1 MSASSRAAPWSCSP
15 RTGSAHPPRGQ
26 HRRARASTSGQRNL
40 TGANPLHPGWIL
52 PAASTPHRDQHPGPA
67 PAPRFEA
74 STPGQRILPGLFS
87 THRIPGGCSQQRDRP
102 PAPGP
107 APRSGANNGDH
118 HAGAELNAPRV
129 DAPRGQ
135 PPAPGPAR
143 STGALPVRLPR
154 RSPPSPPP
162 PRHRC
167 PEPSP
172 AEPSRA
178 RTPPLGPSPPR
189 YLAQLRHGPAAG
201 LTRAPPPPPSAP
213 CGAVPCRAGR
223 GAGPGS
229 LGDVVL
235 GLPEGLVGLV
245 GGERDRLRPPAAL
258 GSPGSRPVP
267 TRRIRITLHT
277 PGTQSG
283 THCGCRV
290 RPAARQA
297 AGRAPSLPPC
307 PPRRGGG
314 DWLSAAPASRLAEL
328 EVRRLRGALGPRPPA
343 LLLAV
348 EDPWARLGSGG
359 ATLNA
364 LLVAA
369 EHLSAR
375 AGCTVVTADVLRDAR
390 ILILHMGRDFSFDD
404 CGRAFTCLPAEEP
417 GAPAEALVCNLDSL
431 LGTMTHRLCVGSPP
445 GVWVCSTDML
455 LTVPSTPGIS
465 WDGFQGV
472 RVIAV
477 PGSPV
482 YARNH
487 GVYLADEQGLVQDI
501 IYKGTEA
508 RIQQCAGPDG
518 TVPLVCGIVFFSSDA
533 AEQLLATHVI
543 PPLDACTYMG
553 LDSGAPPIQLSLFFD
568 IVLSMAGGMT
578 EEDFVKGG
586 SDASVRS
593 ARSVL
598 WTALRGFPLSM
609 ACIPD
614 ASYDY
619 MTTSA
624 SDHIRSLTLLPG
636 SASHLRFCK
645 TAHSHVDQPCL
656 LEDGSS
662 VTNCLLEGA
671 VGLAAGSVI
680 QHCHLQGPLE
690 IGPGCLLSGLAADS
704 SPALRGCPLRD
715 TVLQGHHVRL
725 RDLPCRVFTLTGR
738 LDDWQ
743 SPVEEA
749 TYLNVPWPEFFQRT
763 GIREGDLWDAETP
776 RRSRCLLSARLFPV
790 LHACEALGLQDV
802 LWLLAPAA
810 GAGERLARWR
820 TAWRMSWQELLPCL
834 DTAAELGT
842 RQALF
847 FLQGQRKVWRVLLG
861 RQDSSLLPLA
871 RSAVHEGYHEA
882 VLGTLD
888 EVASTAGDAGVA
900 ARALACIAEVLG
912 CMARG
917 EGGLRSGPAANRE
930 WASAFGCLERGDIA
944 SGVRE
949 LAAERQKWMSR
960 PALLVRA
967 ARHYE
972 GAEQILVRQAVM
984 SSCQFVTVGQA
995 ELPPLGHWVQ
1005 VACPARLD
1013 LSGGWSDTPPITYEH
1028 GGAVVDVAVLVDG
1041 CRPIG
1046 ARVRRIPA
1054 PELRLVS
1061 LSGAPPSQAVTE
1073 LVCQELEHLQDYCQP
1088 HAPGALLKAAF
1099 ICTQVVQ
1106 FPSRKPLR
1114 VQLMENFGSGFEVH
1128 TWSTLPHGSGLG
1140 TSSILAGAV
1149 MASLYRAAGKAASTK
1164 SLIHAVLHLE
1174 QRLTTGGGWQ
1184 DQVGGL
1190 VPGIKIGRSKAQL
1203 PLRVEVEQILV
1214 PDGFTQTLSDH
1225 LLLVYTGKTRL
1236 ARNLLQDV
1244 VRNWYARLP
1253 SIVQNTDALVSN
1265 AEECAQALRQGD
1277 LPLIGKCLDRYW
1289 QQKKVMAPGCEP
1301 LAVGHM
1307 MDALRPHVHGQCLAG
1322 AGGGGFLYV
1331 LTKAPRQREA
1341 LQQLLAGTE
1350 GLGNFSIHSIEVDTG
1365 GFSVEVVG
1373 CDTKDGAHPGED
1385 RPV

>member
-1 MSASSRAAPWSCSP
+1 MAAEWSVLLLTC
-15 RTGSAHPPRGQ
+15 
-26 HRRARASTSGQRNL
+26 QR
-40 TGANPLHPGWIL
+40 
-52 PAASTPHRDQHPGPA
+52 
-67 PAPRFEA
+67 
-74 STPGQRILPGLFS
+74 
-87 THRIPGGCSQQRDRP
+87 GGCVSAFQR
-102 PAPGP
+102 
-107 APRSGANNGDH
+107 
-118 HAGAELNAPRV
+118 
-129 DAPRGQ
+129 
-135 PPAPGPAR
+135 
-143 STGALPVRLPR
+143 
-154 RSPPSPPP
+154 
-162 PRHRC
+162 
-167 PEPSP
+167 
-172 AEPSRA
+172 
-178 RTPPLGPSPPR
+178 
-189 YLAQLRHGPAAG
+189 
-201 LTRAPPPPPSAP
+201 
-213 CGAVPCRAGR
+213 
-223 GAGPGS
+223 
-229 LGDVVL
+229 
-235 GLPEGLVGLV
+235 
-245 GGERDRLRPPAAL
+245 
-258 GSPGSRPVP
+258 
-267 TRRIRITLHT
+267 
-277 PGTQSG
+277 
-283 THCGCRV
+283 
-290 RPAARQA
+290 
-297 AGRAPSLPPC
+297 
-307 PPRRGGG
+307 
-314 DWLSAAPASRLAEL
+314 EL
-328 EVRRLRGALGPRPPA
+328 EARRLRGGLGPRPPP

-375 AGCTVVTADVLRDAR
+375 AGCTVVSSDVLREAR

-404 CGRAFTCLPAEEP
+404 CGRAFTCLPVEEP
-417 GAPAEALVCNLDSL
+417 GALAEALVCNLDSL

-455 LTVPSTPGIS
+455 LTVPSAPGID

-477 PGSPV
+477 PGSQV

-487 GVYLADEQGLVQDI
+487 GVYLADEQGLVHDI

-508 RIQQCAGPDG
+508 QIQRCAGPNG
-518 TVPLVCGIVFFSSDA
+518 TVPLVCGVVFFSSDA

-568 IVLSMAGGMT
+568 IVLCMARGMT

-586 SDASVRS
+586 GDTSVRS

-598 WTALRGFPLSM
+598 WTALRAFPLSM

-624 SDHIRSLTLLPG
+624 SNHIRSLTLLPG

-645 TAHSHVDQPCL
+645 TAHSHVDPSL

-671 VGLAAGSVI
+671 VRLAAGSVI

-690 IGPGCLLSGLAADS
+690 IGPGCLLSGLTAGS
-704 SPALRGCPLRD
+704 SPALQGCPLRD
-715 TVLQGHHVRL
+715 IVLQGHHVRL
-725 RDLPCRVFTLTGR
+725 HDLPCRVFTLTGL

-743 SPVEEA
+743 SPADAA
-749 TYLNVPWPEFFQRT
+749 TYLNVPWAEFFHRT
-763 GIREGDLWDAETP
+763 GIREGDLWDAEMP

-790 LHACEALGLQDV
+790 LHACEALGLEDV

-810 GAGERLARWR
+810 VAGERLARWR
-820 TAWRMSWQELLPCL
+820 AAWRMSWQELLPCL
-834 DTAAELGT
+834 DKAAELGA
-842 RQALF
+842 RRALF
-847 FLQGQRKVWRVLLG
+847 FLQGQRKVRRVLLG
-861 RQDSSLLPLA
+861 RQDSSLLPLT

-882 VLGTLD
+882 VLCTLD
-888 EVASTAGDAGVA
+888 EVASTAGDTGIA
-900 ARALACIAEVLG
+900 ARALACIADVLS

-930 WASAFGCLERGDIA
+930 WASAFRHLESGDIA

-972 GAEQILVRQAVM
+972 GAEQILIRQAVM
-984 SSCQFVTVGQA
+984 SSCQFVTVRQV

-1005 VACPARLD
+1005 VTCPARLD

-1046 ARVRRIPA
+1046 ARVRRISE

-1061 LSGAPPSQAVTE
+1061 LGGTPQSEAAVE
-1073 LVCQELEHLQDYCQP
+1073 LVCRELEHLQDYCQP

-1106 FPSRKPLR
+1106 FPSQKPLR
-1114 VQLMENFGSGFEVH
+1114 AQLMESFGGGFEVH
-1128 TWSTLPHGSGLG
+1128 TWSKLPHGSGLG

-1149 MASLYRAAGKAASTK
+1149 MASLYQAAGKAASTE

-1190 VPGIKIGRSKAQL
+1190 VPSIKIGRSKAQL
-1203 PLRVEVEQILV
+1203 PLRVEVQKIPV
-1214 PDGFTQTLSDH
+1214 PTGFTQTLNNH

-1253 SIVQNTDALVSN
+1253 SAVQNADALVSN
-1265 AEECAQALRQGD
+1265 AEECAQALRQGN
-1277 LPLIGKCLDRYW
+1277 LLLIGKCLDRYW
-1289 QQKKVMAPGCEP
+1289 QQKKCMAPGCEP
-1301 LAVGHM
+1301 LAVGRM
-1307 MDALRPHVHGQCLAG
+1307 MDALRPYVYGQCLAG

-1331 LTKAPRQREA
+1331 LTKGPQQKEA
-1341 LQQLLAGTE
+1341 LHQILAKTE

-1373 CDTKDGAHPGED
+1373 CDPKDSAHPRED
-1385 RPV
+1385 VAM

>member
-1 MSASSRAAPWSCSP
+1 M
-15 RTGSAHPPRGQ
+15 GG
-26 HRRARASTSGQRNL
+26 RRAGEV
-40 TGANPLHPGWIL
+40 P
-52 PAASTPHRDQHPGPA
+52 
-67 PAPRFEA
+67 
-74 STPGQRILPGLFS
+74 
-87 THRIPGGCSQQRDRP
+87 P
-102 PAPGP
+102 PAVAFRPGK
-107 APRSGANNGDH
+107 
-118 HAGAELNAPRV
+118 
-129 DAPRGQ
+129 
-135 PPAPGPAR
+135 
-143 STGALPVRLPR
+143 
-154 RSPPSPPP
+154 
-162 PRHRC
+162 
-167 PEPSP
+167 
-172 AEPSRA
+172 
-178 RTPPLGPSPPR
+178 
-189 YLAQLRHGPAAG
+189 
-201 LTRAPPPPPSAP
+201 
-213 CGAVPCRAGR
+213 
-223 GAGPGS
+223 
-229 LGDVVL
+229 
-235 GLPEGLVGLV
+235 
-245 GGERDRLRPPAAL
+245 
-258 GSPGSRPVP
+258 
-267 TRRIRITLHT
+267 
-277 PGTQSG
+277 
-283 THCGCRV
+283 
-290 RPAARQA
+290 
-297 AGRAPSLPPC
+297 
-307 PPRRGGG
+307 
-314 DWLSAAPASRLAEL
+314 
-328 EVRRLRGALGPRPPA
+328 
-343 LLLAV
+343 
-348 EDPWARLGSGG
+348 
-359 ATLNA
+359 
-364 LLVAA
+364 
-369 EHLSAR
+369 
-375 AGCTVVTADVLRDAR
+375 VVTSDVLRDAR

-404 CGRAFTCLPAEEP
+404 CGRAFTCLPVEEP

-431 LGTMTHRLCVGSPP
+431 LETMTHRLCVGSPP

-455 LTVPSTPGIS
+455 LTVPSAPGID

-477 PGSPV
+477 PGSQA

-487 GVYLADEQGLVQDI
+487 GVYLTDEQGLVRNI
-501 IYKGTEA
+501 VYKGTEA
-508 RIQQCAGPDG
+508 QIQQCAGPNG
-518 TVPLVCGIVFFSSDA
+518 TVPLVCGVVFFSSDA

-568 IVLSMAGGMT
+568 IVLCMAGGMT
-578 EEDFVKGG
+578 EEEFLKGG
-586 SDASVRS
+586 GDASVRS

-598 WTALRGFPLSM
+598 WTALRAFPLSM

-624 SDHIRSLTLLPG
+624 SDYIRSLTLLPG

-671 VGLAAGSVI
+671 VRLAAGSVI

-690 IGPGCLLSGLAADS
+690 IGPGCVLSGLSTGS

-715 TVLQGHHVRL
+715 VVLQGHHVRL
-725 RDLPCRVFTLTGR
+725 HDLPCRVFTLTGR

-743 SPVEEA
+743 SPAEEA
-749 TYLNVPWPEFFQRT
+749 TYLNMPWAEFFHRT
-763 GIREGDLWDAETP
+763 GIREGDLWDAEMP

-790 LHACEALGLQDV
+790 LHAREALGLEDV
-802 LWLLAPAA
+802 C
-810 GAGERLARWR
+810 GC
-820 TAWRMSWQELLPCL
+820 LPCL
-834 DTAAELGT
+834 DKAAELGA
-842 RQALF
+842 RRALF
-847 FLQGQRKVWRVLLG
+847 FLQGQRKVRRVLLG

-912 CMARG
+912 CMAQG

-930 WASAFGCLERGDIA
+930 WASAFGRLESGDIA
-944 SGVRE
+944 GGVRE
-949 LAAERQKWMSR
+949 LATERQKWMSS

-1005 VACPARLD
+1005 VVCPARLD

-1046 ARVRRIPA
+1046 ARVRRIGE

-1061 LSGAPPSQAVTE
+1061 LGGTPQGEAAVE
-1073 LVCQELEHLQDYCQP
+1073 LVCRELKHLQDYCQP

-1106 FPSRKPLR
+1106 FPSQKPLR
-1114 VQLMENFGSGFEVH
+1114 AQLMESFGGGFEVH
-1128 TWSTLPHGSGLG
+1128 TWSKLPHGSGLG
-1140 TSSILAGAV
+1140 TSSILAGAA
-1149 MASLYRAAGKAASTK
+1149 MASLYRAAGKAASTE

-1203 PLRVEVEQILV
+1203 PLRVEVEKIPV
-1214 PDGFTQTLSDH
+1214 PDGFTQTLNDH

-1253 SIVQNTDALVSN
+1253 SAVHNADALVSN
-1265 AEECAQALRQGD
+1265 AEECAQALRQGN
-1277 LPLIGKCLDRYW
+1277 LLLIGKCLERYW
-1289 QQKKVMAPGCEP
+1289 QQKKCMAPGSEP
-1301 LAVGHM
+1301 LAVGRM
-1307 MDALRPHVHGQCLAG
+1307 MDALRPYVYGQCLAG

-1331 LTKAPRQREA
+1331 LTKAPRQKAA
-1341 LQQLLAGTE
+1341 LHQILVKTE

-1373 CDTKDGAHPGED
+1373 RDPKDGAHSGED
-1385 RPV
+1385 VAV

>member
-1 MSASSRAAPWSCSP
+1 MAAEWSVLVLTC
-15 RTGSAHPPRGQ
+15 
-26 HRRARASTSGQRNL
+26 QR
-40 TGANPLHPGWIL
+40 
-52 PAASTPHRDQHPGPA
+52 
-67 PAPRFEA
+67 
-74 STPGQRILPGLFS
+74 
-87 THRIPGGCSQQRDRP
+87 GGCVSAFQR
-102 PAPGP
+102 
-107 APRSGANNGDH
+107 
-118 HAGAELNAPRV
+118 
-129 DAPRGQ
+129 
-135 PPAPGPAR
+135 
-143 STGALPVRLPR
+143 
-154 RSPPSPPP
+154 
-162 PRHRC
+162 
-167 PEPSP
+167 
-172 AEPSRA
+172 
-178 RTPPLGPSPPR
+178 
-189 YLAQLRHGPAAG
+189 
-201 LTRAPPPPPSAP
+201 
-213 CGAVPCRAGR
+213 
-223 GAGPGS
+223 
-229 LGDVVL
+229 
-235 GLPEGLVGLV
+235 
-245 GGERDRLRPPAAL
+245 
-258 GSPGSRPVP
+258 
-267 TRRIRITLHT
+267 
-277 PGTQSG
+277 
-283 THCGCRV
+283 
-290 RPAARQA
+290 
-297 AGRAPSLPPC
+297 
-307 PPRRGGG
+307 
-314 DWLSAAPASRLAEL
+314 EL
-328 EVRRLRGALGPRPPA
+328 EVRRLRGGLGPRPPP

-348 EDPWARLGSGG
+348 EDPWAHLGSGG

-375 AGCTVVTADVLRDAR
+375 AGCTVVTSDVLKEAH
-390 ILILHMGRDFSFDD
+390 ILILHTGRDFSFDD
-404 CGRAFTCLPAEEP
+404 CGRAFTCLPVEEP
-417 GAPAEALVCNLDSL
+417 GAVAEALVCNLDSL

-455 LTVPSTPGIS
+455 LTVPSAPGID

-477 PGSPV
+477 PGSQA

-487 GVYLADEQGLVQDI
+487 GVYLTDEQGLVHNI

-508 RIQQCAGPDG
+508 QIQQCAGPDG
-518 TVPLVCGIVFFSSDA
+518 TVPLVCGVVFFSSDA

-568 IVLSMAGGMT
+568 IVLCMARGVT
-578 EEDFVKGG
+578 EQDFVKGG
-586 SDASVRS
+586 GDTNVRN

-598 WTALRGFPLSM
+598 WAALHTFPLSM
-609 ACIPD
+609 ACIPN

-624 SDHIRSLTLLPG
+624 SDHIHSLTLLPS
-636 SASHLRFCK
+636 SASHLCFSK

-671 VGLAAGSVI
+671 VRLAAGSVI

-690 IGPGCLLSGLAADS
+690 IGPGCLLSGLAVGS
-704 SPALRGCPLRD
+704 SPALQGFPLHD
-715 TVLQGHHVRL
+715 IVLQGHHVQL
-725 RDLPCRVFTLTGR
+725 RHLPCRVFTLTGR

-743 SPVEEA
+743 SPAERA
-749 TYLNVPWPEFFQRT
+749 TYLNMPWAEFFHRT

-776 RRSRCLLSARLFPV
+776 QGSRCLLSARLFPV
-790 LHACEALGLQDV
+790 LHAHEALGLEDV
-802 LWLLAPAA
+802 LWLLAPV
-810 GAGERLARWR
+810 AGERLARWR
-820 TAWRMSWQELLPCL
+820 GAWRMSWQELLPCL
-834 DTAAELGT
+834 DKAAELGA

-847 FLQGQRKVWRVLLG
+847 FLQGQHKVRRVLLG

-882 VLGTLD
+882 MLGTLD
-888 EVASTAGDAGVA
+888 EVASTAGDAGIA

-930 WASAFGCLERGDIA
+930 WASAFGCLESGDIA
-944 SGVRE
+944 GGVRE

-984 SSCQFVTVGQA
+984 SSCQFVTVGQT

-1041 CRPIG
+1041 CWPIG
-1046 ARVRRIPA
+1046 ARVRRIRE
-1054 PELRLVS
+1054 PELRLLS
-1061 LSGAPPSQAVTE
+1061 LGGMPWSETVAE
-1073 LVCQELEHLQDYCQP
+1073 LVCRELEHLQDYCQP

-1099 ICTQVVQ
+1099 ICSQVVQ
-1106 FPSRKPLR
+1106 FPSQKPLQA
-1114 VQLMENFGSGFEVH
+1114 QLMENFRGGFEVH
-1128 TWSTLPHGSGLG
+1128 TWSKLPHGSGLG

-1149 MASLYRAAGKAASTK
+1149 MASLYRAAGKAASTE

-1203 PLRVEVEQILV
+1203 PLRVEVEEIQV
-1214 PDGFTQTLSDH
+1214 PDGFTQTLNDH

-1253 SIVQNTDALVSN
+1253 SAVQNADALVSN
-1265 AEECAQALRQGD
+1265 AEECAQALRQGN
-1277 LPLIGKCLDRYW
+1277 LALIGKCLDCYW
-1289 QQKKVMAPGCEP
+1289 QQKKCMAPGCEP
-1301 LAVGHM
+1301 LAVGRM
-1307 MDALRPHVHGQCLAG
+1307 MDALRPYVYGQCLAG

-1331 LTKAPRQREA
+1331 LTRAPRQKDV
-1341 LQQLLAGTE
+1341 LHQILAKTE
-1350 GLGNFSIHSIEVDTG
+1350 GLGNFSIHSVEVDTG
-1365 GFSVEVVG
+1365 GFSVKVVG
-1373 CDTKDGAHPGED
+1373 CDTEDGACPGEHMA
-1385 RPV
+1385 V

>member
-1 MSASSRAAPWSCSP
+1 EEVPMAAEWSAIL
-15 RTGSAHPPRGQ
+15 
-26 HRRARASTSGQRNL
+26 L
-40 TGANPLHPGWIL
+40 T
-52 PAASTPHRDQHPGPA
+52 
-67 PAPRFEA
+67 
-74 STPGQRILPGLFS
+74 
-87 THRIPGGCSQQRDRP
+87 C
-102 PAPGP
+102 
-107 APRSGANNGDH
+107 
-118 HAGAELNAPRV
+118 
-129 DAPRGQ
+129 
-135 PPAPGPAR
+135 
-143 STGALPVRLPR
+143 
-154 RSPPSPPP
+154 
-162 PRHRC
+162 
-167 PEPSP
+167 
-172 AEPSRA
+172 
-178 RTPPLGPSPPR
+178 
-189 YLAQLRHGPAAG
+189 
-201 LTRAPPPPPSAP
+201 
-213 CGAVPCRAGR
+213 
-223 GAGPGS
+223 
-229 LGDVVL
+229 
-235 GLPEGLVGLV
+235 
-245 GGERDRLRPPAAL
+245 
-258 GSPGSRPVP
+258 
-267 TRRIRITLHT
+267 
-277 PGTQSG
+277 
-283 THCGCRV
+283 
-290 RPAARQA
+290 
-297 AGRAPSLPPC
+297 
-307 PPRRGGG
+307 RRGHGSV
-314 DWLSAAPASRLAEL
+314 SALQREL
-328 EVRRLRGALGPRPPA
+328 EVRRLRGGLGPRPPA

-348 EDPWARLGSGG
+348 EDPWAHLGSGG

-390 ILILHMGRDFSFDD
+390 ILILHVVRPED
-404 CGRAFTCLPAEEP
+404 
-417 GAPAEALVCNLDSL
+417 GAPGMSLVSSRMGAV
-431 LGTMTHRLCVGSPP
+431 LGSWAPFLPFLGMWSFSWQLCVGSPP

-455 LTVPSTPGIS
+455 LTVPSTPGVN
-465 WDGFQGV
+465 WDSFQGV

-477 PGSPV
+477 PGSPA

-487 GVYLADEQGLVQDI
+487 GVYLTNEQGLVRDI

-508 RIQQCAGPDG
+508 QIQQCAGPDG

-568 IVLSMAGGMT
+568 IVLCMAGGMT

-586 SDASVRS
+586 GDTSVRS

-609 ACIPD
+609 ACIPN

-619 MTTSA
+619 MTASA

-671 VGLAAGSVI
+671 VQLAAGSVI
-680 QHCHLQGPLE
+680 QHCHLQGPLV
-690 IGPGCLLSGLAADS
+690 IGPGCLLSGLDVGS
-704 SPALRGCPLRD
+704 SPALRGHPLRD
-715 TVLQGHHVRL
+715 VVLQGHHIRL

-743 SPVEEA
+743 A
-749 TYLNVPWPEFFQRT
+749 TYLNVPWAEFFQQT
-763 GIREGDLWDAETP
+763 GVREGDLWDAETP

-790 LHACEALGLQDV
+790 LHAREALGLEDV
-802 LWLLAPAA
+802 LWLL
-810 GAGERLARWR
+810 GLATVASEQLTRWR
-820 TAWRMSWQELLPCL
+820 MAWRMSWQELLPCL
-834 DTAAELGT
+834 DTEAELGA

-847 FLQGQRKVWRVLLG
+847 FLQGQCKVRRVLLG
-861 RQDSSLLPLA
+861 CQDSSLLPLA

-882 VLGTLD
+882 MLGTLD
-888 EVASTAGDAGVA
+888 EVASTASDAGIA

-912 CMARG
+912 CMAQG

-930 WASAFGCLERGDIA
+930 WASAFGRLESGDITG
-944 SGVRE
+944 GVQK

-972 GAEQILVRQAVM
+972 GAEQILVRKAVM
-984 SSCQFVTVGQA
+984 SSCQFITVEQV

-1005 VACPARLD
+1005 VVCPARLD

-1046 ARVRRIPA
+1046 ARVRRIVQ

-1061 LSGAPPSQAVTE
+1061 LSGTPRSEAVAE
-1073 LVCQELEHLQDYCQP
+1073 LVCRELEDLQDYCQP

-1099 ICTQVVQ
+1099 ICTQIVQ
-1106 FPSRKPLR
+1106 FPSQTPLR
-1114 VQLMENFGSGFEVH
+1114 AQLMESYGGGFEVH
-1128 TWSTLPHGSGLG
+1128 TWSKLPHGSGLG

-1149 MASLYRAAGKAASTK
+1149 MASLYRAAGKAASTE

-1203 PLRVEVEQILV
+1203 PLRVEVEQIL
-1214 PDGFTQTLSDH
+1214 
-1225 LLLVYTGKTRL
+1225 
-1236 ARNLLQDV
+1236 
-1244 VRNWYARLP
+1244 
-1253 SIVQNTDALVSN
+1253 
-1265 AEECAQALRQGD
+1265 
-1277 LPLIGKCLDRYW
+1277 
-1289 QQKKVMAPGCEP
+1289 QKKCMAPGCEP
-1301 LAVGHM
+1301 LAVGRM
-1307 MDALRPHVHGQCLAG
+1307 MDALRPYVHGQCLAG

-1331 LTKAPRQREA
+1331 LTKASRQKEA
-1341 LQQLLAGTE
+1341 LHRILANTE

-1365 GFSVEVVG
+1365 GFSVEVVECG
-1373 CDTKDGAHPGED
+1373 MKDGAHPGGD
-1385 RPV
+1385 RAV

>member
-1 MSASSRAAPWSCSP
+1 
-15 RTGSAHPPRGQ
+15 
-26 HRRARASTSGQRNL
+26 
-40 TGANPLHPGWIL
+40 
-52 PAASTPHRDQHPGPA
+52 
-67 PAPRFEA
+67 
-74 STPGQRILPGLFS
+74 
-87 THRIPGGCSQQRDRP
+87 
-102 PAPGP
+102 
-107 APRSGANNGDH
+107 
-118 HAGAELNAPRV
+118 
-129 DAPRGQ
+129 
-135 PPAPGPAR
+135 
-143 STGALPVRLPR
+143 
-154 RSPPSPPP
+154 
-162 PRHRC
+162 
-167 PEPSP
+167 
-172 AEPSRA
+172 
-178 RTPPLGPSPPR
+178 
-189 YLAQLRHGPAAG
+189 
-201 LTRAPPPPPSAP
+201 
-213 CGAVPCRAGR
+213 
-223 GAGPGS
+223 
-229 LGDVVL
+229 
-235 GLPEGLVGLV
+235 
-245 GGERDRLRPPAAL
+245 
-258 GSPGSRPVP
+258 
-267 TRRIRITLHT
+267 
-277 PGTQSG
+277 
-283 THCGCRV
+283 
-290 RPAARQA
+290 
-297 AGRAPSLPPC
+297 
-307 PPRRGGG
+307 
-314 DWLSAAPASRLAEL
+314 
-328 EVRRLRGALGPRPPA
+328 
-343 LLLAV
+343 
-348 EDPWARLGSGG
+348 
-359 ATLNA
+359 
-364 LLVAA
+364 
-369 EHLSAR
+369 
-375 AGCTVVTADVLRDAR
+375 VVTSDVLRDAR

-404 CGRAFTCLPAEEP
+404 CGRAFTCLPVEEP

-431 LGTMTHRLCVGSPP
+431 LETMTHRLCVGSPP

-455 LTVPSTPGIS
+455 LTVPSAPGID

-477 PGSPV
+477 PGSQA

-487 GVYLADEQGLVQDI
+487 GVYLTDEQGLVRNI
-501 IYKGTEA
+501 VYKGTEA
-508 RIQQCAGPDG
+508 QIQQCAGPNG
-518 TVPLVCGIVFFSSDA
+518 TVPLVCGVVFFSSDA

-568 IVLSMAGGMT
+568 IVLCMAGGMT
-578 EEDFVKGG
+578 EEEFLKGG
-586 SDASVRS
+586 GDASVRS

-598 WTALRGFPLSM
+598 WTALRAFPLSM

-624 SDHIRSLTLLPG
+624 SDYIRSLTLLPG

-671 VGLAAGSVI
+671 VRLAAGSVI

-690 IGPGCLLSGLAADS
+690 IGPGCVLSGLSTGS

-715 TVLQGHHVRL
+715 VVLQGHHVRL
-725 RDLPCRVFTLTGR
+725 HDLPCRVFTLTGR

-743 SPVEEA
+743 SPAEEA
-749 TYLNVPWPEFFQRT
+749 TYLNMPWAEFFHRT
-763 GIREGDLWDAETP
+763 GIREGDLWDAEMP

-790 LHACEALGLQDV
+790 LHAREALGLEDV
-802 LWLLAPAA
+802 C
-810 GAGERLARWR
+810 GC
-820 TAWRMSWQELLPCL
+820 LPCL
-834 DTAAELGT
+834 DKAAELGA
-842 RQALF
+842 RRALF
-847 FLQGQRKVWRVLLG
+847 FLQGQRKVRRVLLG

-912 CMARG
+912 CMAQG

-930 WASAFGCLERGDIA
+930 WASAFGRLESGDIA
-944 SGVRE
+944 GGVRE
-949 LAAERQKWMSR
+949 LATERQKWMSS

-1005 VACPARLD
+1005 VVCPARLD

-1046 ARVRRIPA
+1046 ARVRRIGE

-1061 LSGAPPSQAVTE
+1061 LGGTPQGEAAVE
-1073 LVCQELEHLQDYCQP
+1073 LVCRELKHLQDYCQP

-1106 FPSRKPLR
+1106 FPSQKPLR
-1114 VQLMENFGSGFEVH
+1114 AQLMESFGGGFEVH
-1128 TWSTLPHGSGLG
+1128 TWSKLPHGSGLG
-1140 TSSILAGAV
+1140 TSSILAGAA
-1149 MASLYRAAGKAASTK
+1149 MASLYRAAGKAASTE

-1203 PLRVEVEQILV
+1203 PLRVEVEKIPV
-1214 PDGFTQTLSDH
+1214 PDGFTQTLNDH

-1253 SIVQNTDALVSN
+1253 SAVHNADALVSN
-1265 AEECAQALRQGD
+1265 AEECAQALRQGN
-1277 LPLIGKCLDRYW
+1277 LLLIGKCLERYW
-1289 QQKKVMAPGCEP
+1289 QQKKCMAPGSEP
-1301 LAVGHM
+1301 LAVGRM
-1307 MDALRPHVHGQCLAG
+1307 MDALRPYVYGQCLAG

-1331 LTKAPRQREA
+1331 LTKAPRQKAA
-1341 LQQLLAGTE
+1341 LHQILVKTE

-1373 CDTKDGAHPGED
+1373 RDPK
-1385 RPV
+1385 

>member
-1 MSASSRAAPWSCSP
+1 MAAEWSVVLLTC
-15 RTGSAHPPRGQ
+15 
-26 HRRARASTSGQRNL
+26 QR
-40 TGANPLHPGWIL
+40 
-52 PAASTPHRDQHPGPA
+52 
-67 PAPRFEA
+67 
-74 STPGQRILPGLFS
+74 
-87 THRIPGGCSQQRDRP
+87 GGCVSAFQR
-102 PAPGP
+102 
-107 APRSGANNGDH
+107 
-118 HAGAELNAPRV
+118 
-129 DAPRGQ
+129 
-135 PPAPGPAR
+135 
-143 STGALPVRLPR
+143 
-154 RSPPSPPP
+154 
-162 PRHRC
+162 
-167 PEPSP
+167 
-172 AEPSRA
+172 
-178 RTPPLGPSPPR
+178 
-189 YLAQLRHGPAAG
+189 
-201 LTRAPPPPPSAP
+201 
-213 CGAVPCRAGR
+213 
-223 GAGPGS
+223 
-229 LGDVVL
+229 
-235 GLPEGLVGLV
+235 
-245 GGERDRLRPPAAL
+245 
-258 GSPGSRPVP
+258 
-267 TRRIRITLHT
+267 
-277 PGTQSG
+277 
-283 THCGCRV
+283 
-290 RPAARQA
+290 
-297 AGRAPSLPPC
+297 
-307 PPRRGGG
+307 
-314 DWLSAAPASRLAEL
+314 EL
-328 EVRRLRGALGPRPPA
+328 EARRLRGGLGPRPPP

-375 AGCTVVTADVLRDAR
+375 AGCTVVSSDVLREAR

-404 CGRAFTCLPAEEP
+404 CGRAFTCLPVEEP

-455 LTVPSTPGIS
+455 LTVPSAPGID

-477 PGSPV
+477 PGSQV

-487 GVYLADEQGLVQDI
+487 GVYLTDEQGLVCDI

-508 RIQQCAGPDG
+508 QIQQCAGPDG
-518 TVPLVCGIVFFSSDA
+518 TVPLVCGVVFFSSDA

-568 IVLSMAGGMT
+568 IVLCMAGGMT

-586 SDASVRS
+586 GDASVRS

-598 WTALRGFPLSM
+598 WTALHTFPLSM

-671 VGLAAGSVI
+671 VRLAAGSVI

-690 IGPGCLLSGLAADS
+690 IGPGCLLSGLTAGS

-715 TVLQGHHVRL
+715 IVLQGHHVRL
-725 RDLPCRVFTLTGR
+725 HDLPCRVFTLTGR

-743 SPVEEA
+743 SPAEEA
-749 TYLNVPWPEFFQRT
+749 TYLNAPWAEFFLRT

-790 LHACEALGLQDV
+790 LHACEALGLEDV

-810 GAGERLARWR
+810 VAGKRLARWR
-820 TAWRMSWQELLPCL
+820 AAWRMSWQELLPCL
-834 DTAAELGT
+834 DKAAELGARRT
-842 RQALF
+842 LF
-847 FLQGQRKVWRVLLG
+847 FLQGQRKVRRVLLG
-861 RQDSSLLPLA
+861 RQDSSLLPLT

-888 EVASTAGDAGVA
+888 EVASTAGDAGIA
-900 ARALACIAEVLG
+900 ARALACIADVLG

-930 WASAFGCLERGDIA
+930 WAVAFGRLESGDITG
-944 SGVRE
+944 GVRE

-960 PALLVRA
+960 PALLLRA

-972 GAEQILVRQAVM
+972 GAEQILIRQAVM

-1046 ARVRRIPA
+1046 ARVRRISE

-1061 LSGAPPSQAVTE
+1061 LGGSPRSEAVVE
-1073 LVCQELEHLQDYCQP
+1073 LVCRELEHLQDYCQP

-1106 FPSRKPLR
+1106 LPSQKPLQA
-1114 VQLMENFGSGFEVH
+1114 QLREGFGGGFEVH
-1128 TWSTLPHGSGLG
+1128 TWSKLPHGSGLAGSPSSQWHRRCLAAPALPVLPAG

-1149 MASLYRAAGKAASTK
+1149 MASLYRAAGKAASTE

-1203 PLRVEVEQILV
+1203 PLRVEVEKIPV
-1214 PDGFTQTLSDH
+1214 PSGFTQTLNDH

-1253 SIVQNTDALVSN
+1253 SAVQNADALVSN
-1265 AEECAQALRQGD
+1265 AEECAQALRQGN
-1277 LPLIGKCLDRYW
+1277 LPLVGECLDRYW
-1289 QQKKVMAPGCEP
+1289 QQKKCMAPGCEP
-1301 LAVGHM
+1301 RAVGRM
-1307 MDALRPHVHGQCLAG
+1307 MDVLRPYVYGQCLAG

-1331 LTKAPRQREA
+1331 LTKAPRQKEA
-1341 LQQLLAGTE
+1341 LHQILAKTE
-1350 GLGNFSIHSIEVDTG
+1350 GLGNFSIHSIEVDTD

-1373 CDTKDGAHPGED
+1373 CDQKDSAHPGEG
-1385 RPV
+1385 RAV

>member
-1 MSASSRAAPWSCSP
+1 
-15 RTGSAHPPRGQ
+15 
-26 HRRARASTSGQRNL
+26 
-40 TGANPLHPGWIL
+40 
-52 PAASTPHRDQHPGPA
+52 
-67 PAPRFEA
+67 
-74 STPGQRILPGLFS
+74 
-87 THRIPGGCSQQRDRP
+87 
-102 PAPGP
+102 
-107 APRSGANNGDH
+107 
-118 HAGAELNAPRV
+118 
-129 DAPRGQ
+129 
-135 PPAPGPAR
+135 
-143 STGALPVRLPR
+143 
-154 RSPPSPPP
+154 
-162 PRHRC
+162 
-167 PEPSP
+167 
-172 AEPSRA
+172 
-178 RTPPLGPSPPR
+178 
-189 YLAQLRHGPAAG
+189 
-201 LTRAPPPPPSAP
+201 
-213 CGAVPCRAGR
+213 
-223 GAGPGS
+223 
-229 LGDVVL
+229 
-235 GLPEGLVGLV
+235 
-245 GGERDRLRPPAAL
+245 
-258 GSPGSRPVP
+258 
-267 TRRIRITLHT
+267 
-277 PGTQSG
+277 
-283 THCGCRV
+283 
-290 RPAARQA
+290 
-297 AGRAPSLPPC
+297 
-307 PPRRGGG
+307 
-314 DWLSAAPASRLAEL
+314 
-328 EVRRLRGALGPRPPA
+328 

-348 EDPWARLGSGG
+348 EDPWAHLGSGG

-417 GAPAEALVCNLDSL
+417 DAPAEALVCNLDSL
-431 LGTMTHRLCVGSPP
+431 LRTMTYRLCVGSPP

-455 LTVPSTPGIS
+455 LTVPSTPGIN

-472 RVIAV
+472 RVISV
-477 PGSPV
+477 PGSPT

-487 GVYLADEQGLVQDI
+487 GVYLTNEQGLVRDI

-508 RIQQCAGPDG
+508 QIQQCAGPDG

-568 IVLSMAGGMT
+568 IVLCMAWGMT

-586 SDASVRS
+586 GDASVRS
-593 ARSVL
+593 ARSML
-598 WTALRGFPLSM
+598 WTALQGFPLSM
-609 ACIPD
+609 ACIPN

-619 MTTSA
+619 MTASA
-624 SDHIRSLTLLPG
+624 SDHIRSLTHLPG
-636 SASHLRFCK
+636 SASRLRFCK

-671 VGLAAGSVI
+671 VQLAAGSVI

-690 IGPGCLLSGLAADS
+690 IGPGCLLSGLNVGS
-704 SPALRGCPLRD
+704 SPALRGCLLHD
-715 TVLQGHHVRL
+715 IVLQGHHVQL
-725 RDLPCRVFTLTGR
+725 HDLPCRVYTLSGR

-743 SPVEEA
+743 SSVEEA
-749 TYLNVPWPEFFQRT
+749 TYLNVPWAEFFQRT

-790 LHACEALGLQDV
+790 LHAREALGLEDV
-802 LWLLAPAA
+802 LWLLSPATVA
-810 GAGERLARWR
+810 SEQLVRWR
-820 TAWRMSWQELLPCL
+820 TAWRMSWQELQPCL
-834 DTAAELGT
+834 DTEAELGA

-847 FLQGQRKVWRVLLG
+847 FLQGQRKVRRVLLG

-882 VLGTLD
+882 MLGTLD
-888 EVASTAGDAGVA
+888 EVASTASDAGIA

-912 CMARG
+912 CMAQG

-930 WASAFGCLERGDIA
+930 WASAFGCLESGDIA
-944 SGVRE
+944 GGVRE

-984 SSCQFVTVGQA
+984 SSCQFVTVEQV

-1005 VACPARLD
+1005 VVCPARLD

-1046 ARVRRIPA
+1046 ARVRRIVQ

-1061 LSGAPPSQAVTE
+1061 LSGTPRNEVVAD

-1106 FPSRKPLR
+1106 FPSQRPLQA
-1114 VQLMENFGSGFEVH
+1114 QLMESFGGGFEVH
-1128 TWSTLPHGSGLG
+1128 TWSKLPHGSGLG

-1149 MASLYRAAGKAASTK
+1149 IASLYRAAGKAASTE

-1214 PDGFTQTLSDH
+1214 PDGFTQTLNDH

-1253 SIVQNTDALVSN
+1253 SIVQNADALVSN

-1277 LPLIGKCLDRYW
+1277 LPLLGKCLDCYW
-1289 QQKKVMAPGCEP
+1289 QQKKCMAPGCEP
-1301 LAVGHM
+1301 LAVGRM
-1307 MDALRPHVHGQCLAG
+1307 MDALRPYVYGQCLAG

-1331 LTKAPRQREA
+1331 LTKDPRQKEA
-1341 LQQLLAGTE
+1341 LHEILANTE

-1365 GFSVEVVG
+1365 GFSMEVVG
-1373 CDTKDGAHPGED
+1373 CDMK
-1385 RPV
+1385 

>member
-1 MSASSRAAPWSCSP
+1 
-15 RTGSAHPPRGQ
+15 
-26 HRRARASTSGQRNL
+26 
-40 TGANPLHPGWIL
+40 
-52 PAASTPHRDQHPGPA
+52 
-67 PAPRFEA
+67 
-74 STPGQRILPGLFS
+74 
-87 THRIPGGCSQQRDRP
+87 
-102 PAPGP
+102 
-107 APRSGANNGDH
+107 
-118 HAGAELNAPRV
+118 
-129 DAPRGQ
+129 
-135 PPAPGPAR
+135 
-143 STGALPVRLPR
+143 
-154 RSPPSPPP
+154 
-162 PRHRC
+162 
-167 PEPSP
+167 
-172 AEPSRA
+172 
-178 RTPPLGPSPPR
+178 
-189 YLAQLRHGPAAG
+189 
-201 LTRAPPPPPSAP
+201 
-213 CGAVPCRAGR
+213 
-223 GAGPGS
+223 
-229 LGDVVL
+229 
-235 GLPEGLVGLV
+235 
-245 GGERDRLRPPAAL
+245 
-258 GSPGSRPVP
+258 
-267 TRRIRITLHT
+267 
-277 PGTQSG
+277 
-283 THCGCRV
+283 
-290 RPAARQA
+290 
-297 AGRAPSLPPC
+297 
-307 PPRRGGG
+307 
-314 DWLSAAPASRLAEL
+314 
-328 EVRRLRGALGPRPPA
+328 

-348 EDPWARLGSGG
+348 EDPWAPLGSGG

-375 AGCTVVTADVLRDAR
+375 AGCTVVSSDVLREAR

-404 CGRAFTCLPAEEP
+404 CGRAFTCLPVEEP
-417 GAPAEALVCNLDSL
+417 GALAEALVCNLDSL

-455 LTVPSTPGIS
+455 LTMPSAPGIN

-477 PGSPV
+477 PGSQA

-487 GVYLADEQGLVQDI
+487 GVYLTDEQGLVQDI

-508 RIQQCAGPDG
+508 QIQQCAGPDG
-518 TVPLVCGIVFFSSDA
+518 TVPLVCGVVFFSSDA
-533 AEQLLATHVI
+533 AEQLLATHVV

-568 IVLSMAGGMT
+568 IVLCMAGGVA
-578 EEDFVKGG
+578 EEEFLQGG
-586 SDASVRS
+586 GDTSVRS

-598 WTALRGFPLSM
+598 WTALRAFPLSM
-609 ACIPD
+609 ACIPG

-671 VGLAAGSVI
+671 VRLAAGSVI

-690 IGPGCLLSGLAADS
+690 IGPGCLLSGLSADS
-704 SPALRGCPLRD
+704 SPALQGCPLHD
-715 TVLQGHHVRL
+715 LVLQGHHVRL
-725 RDLPCRVFTLTGR
+725 RDLSCRVFTLTGR

-743 SPVEEA
+743 RPAKEA
-749 TYLNVPWPEFFQRT
+749 TYLNVPWAEFFHRT
-763 GIREGDLWDAETP
+763 GIREGDLWDAELP
-776 RRSRCLLSARLFPV
+776 RRSCCLLNARLFPV
-790 LHACEALGLQDV
+790 LHAHEALGLEDV
-802 LWLLAPAA
+802 LWLLSPGVAVPS
-810 GAGERLARWR
+810 EWLARWR
-820 TAWRMSWQELLPCL
+820 GAWRMSWQELLPCL
-834 DTAAELGT
+834 DKAAELGA
-842 RQALF
+842 RRALF
-847 FLQGQRKVWRVLLG
+847 FLQGQRKVRRVLLG
-861 RQDSSLLPLA
+861 CQDSSLLPLA

-882 VLGTLD
+882 MLGTLD
-888 EVASTAGDAGVA
+888 EVASTAGDAGIA

-912 CMARG
+912 CMAGG

-930 WASAFGCLERGDIA
+930 WASAFRLLESGDIPN
-944 SGVRE
+944 GVRE
-949 LAAERQKWMSR
+949 LAAERQKWMS
-960 PALLVRA
+960 
-967 ARHYE
+967 RHYE

-984 SSCQFVTVGQA
+984 SSCQFVTVGQT

-1028 GGAVVDVAVLVDG
+1028 GGAVVDLAVLVDG

-1046 ARVRRIPA
+1046 ARVRRIGQL
-1054 PELRLVS
+1054 ELRLVS
-1061 LSGAPPSQAVTE
+1061 LGMAPRGETTVE

-1106 FPSRKPLR
+1106 FPSEKPLR
-1114 VQLMENFGSGFEVH
+1114 AQLMENFGGGFEVH
-1128 TWSTLPHGSGLG
+1128 TWSKLPHGSGLG

-1149 MASLYRAAGKAASTK
+1149 MASLYRAAGKAASTE

-1184 DQVGGL
+1184 DQLGGL

-1203 PLRVEVEQILV
+1203 PLRVEVEEILV
-1214 PDGFTQTLSDH
+1214 PDGFTQILNDH

-1253 SIVQNTDALVSN
+1253 SIVQNADALVRN
-1265 AEECAQALRQGD
+1265 AEECAQALRQGN
-1277 LPLIGKCLDRYW
+1277 LQLVGECLDRYW
-1289 QQKKVMAPGCEP
+1289 QQKKCMAPGCEP
-1301 LAVGHM
+1301 LAVGCM
-1307 MDALRPHVHGQCLAG
+1307 MAALRPHVHGQCLAG

-1331 LTKAPRQREA
+1331 LTKAPRQKEA
-1341 LQQLLAGTE
+1341 LHQILAKTQ

-1373 CDTKDGAHPGED
+1373 CD
-1385 RPV
+1385 

>member
-1 MSASSRAAPWSCSP
+1 
-15 RTGSAHPPRGQ
+15 
-26 HRRARASTSGQRNL
+26 
-40 TGANPLHPGWIL
+40 
-52 PAASTPHRDQHPGPA
+52 
-67 PAPRFEA
+67 
-74 STPGQRILPGLFS
+74 
-87 THRIPGGCSQQRDRP
+87 
-102 PAPGP
+102 
-107 APRSGANNGDH
+107 
-118 HAGAELNAPRV
+118 
-129 DAPRGQ
+129 
-135 PPAPGPAR
+135 
-143 STGALPVRLPR
+143 
-154 RSPPSPPP
+154 
-162 PRHRC
+162 
-167 PEPSP
+167 
-172 AEPSRA
+172 
-178 RTPPLGPSPPR
+178 
-189 YLAQLRHGPAAG
+189 
-201 LTRAPPPPPSAP
+201 
-213 CGAVPCRAGR
+213 
-223 GAGPGS
+223 
-229 LGDVVL
+229 
-235 GLPEGLVGLV
+235 
-245 GGERDRLRPPAAL
+245 
-258 GSPGSRPVP
+258 
-267 TRRIRITLHT
+267 
-277 PGTQSG
+277 
-283 THCGCRV
+283 
-290 RPAARQA
+290 
-297 AGRAPSLPPC
+297 
-307 PPRRGGG
+307 
-314 DWLSAAPASRLAEL
+314 
-328 EVRRLRGALGPRPPA
+328 

-348 EDPWARLGSGG
+348 EDPWAHLGSGG

-375 AGCTVVTADVLRDAR
+375 AGCTVVTSDVLKEAH
-390 ILILHMGRDFSFDD
+390 ILILHTGRDFSFDD
-404 CGRAFTCLPAEEP
+404 CGRAFTCLPVEEP
-417 GAPAEALVCNLDSL
+417 GAAAEALVCNLDSL
-431 LGTMTHRLCVGSPP
+431 LGTMTHQLCVGSPP

-455 LTVPSTPGIS
+455 LTVPSAPGID

-477 PGSPV
+477 PGSQA

-487 GVYLADEQGLVQDI
+487 GVYLTNEQGLVHNI

-508 RIQQCAGPDG
+508 QIQQCAGPDG
-518 TVPLVCGIVFFSSDA
+518 TVPLVCGVVFFSSDA

-568 IVLSMAGGMT
+568 IVLCMAGGVT
-578 EEDFVKGG
+578 EQDFVKGG
-586 SDASVRS
+586 GDTSVRN

-598 WTALRGFPLSM
+598 WAALHAFPLSM
-609 ACIPD
+609 ACIPN

-624 SDHIRSLTLLPG
+624 SDHIRSLTLLPS
-636 SASHLRFCK
+636 SASHLCFCK

-656 LEDGSS
+656 VEDGSS

-671 VGLAAGSVI
+671 VRLAASSVI

-690 IGPGCLLSGLAADS
+690 IGPGCLLSGLTVGS
-704 SPALRGCPLRD
+704 SSALQGFPLRD
-715 TVLQGHHVRL
+715 VVLQGHHVRL

-743 SPVEEA
+743 SPAERA
-749 TYLNVPWPEFFQRT
+749 TYLNMPWAEFFHRT
-763 GIREGDLWDAETP
+763 GIREGDVWDAETP
-776 RRSRCLLSARLFPV
+776 QGSRCLLSARLFPV
-790 LHACEALGLQDV
+790 LHAQEALGLEDG
-802 LWLLAPAA
+802 LWLLAPVASK
-810 GAGERLARWR
+810 RLARWR
-820 TAWRMSWQELLPCL
+820 AAWRMSWQELLPCL
-834 DTAAELGT
+834 DKAAELGA

-847 FLQGQRKVWRVLLG
+847 FLQGQHKVRRVLLE

-888 EVASTAGDAGVA
+888 EVASTAGDAGIA

-930 WASAFGCLERGDIA
+930 WASAFGRLESGDIA
-944 SGVRE
+944 GGVRE

-984 SSCQFVTVGQA
+984 SSCQFVAVGQA

-1013 LSGGWSDTPPITYEH
+1013 FSGGWSDTPPITYEH

-1041 CRPIG
+1041 CWPIG
-1046 ARVRRIPA
+1046 ARVRRISE
-1054 PELRLVS
+1054 PELRLIS
-1061 LSGAPPSQAVTE
+1061 LGGTPQSEVVAE
-1073 LVCQELEHLQDYCQP
+1073 LVCRELEHLQDYCQP

-1106 FPSRKPLR
+1106 FPSQKPLQA
-1114 VQLMENFGSGFEVH
+1114 QLMESFRGGFEVH
-1128 TWSTLPHGSGLG
+1128 TWSKLPHGSGLG

-1149 MASLYRAAGKAASTK
+1149 MASLYRAAGKAASTE

-1203 PLRVEVEQILV
+1203 PLRVEVEEIQV
-1214 PDGFTQTLSDH
+1214 PDGFTQTLNDH

-1253 SIVQNTDALVSN
+1253 SAVQNADALVSN
-1265 AEECAQALRQGD
+1265 AEECAQALRQGN
-1277 LPLIGKCLDRYW
+1277 LPLIGKCLDCYW
-1289 QQKKVMAPGCEP
+1289 QQKKCMAPGCEP
-1301 LAVGHM
+1301 LAVGRM
-1307 MDALRPHVHGQCLAG
+1307 MDALRPYVYGQCLAG

-1331 LTKAPRQREA
+1331 LTKAPRQKEA
-1341 LQQLLAGTE
+1341 LHRILAKTE
-1350 GLGNFSIHSIEVDTG
+1350 GLGNFSIHSVEVDTG
-1365 GFSVEVVG
+1365 GFSVKVVG
-1373 CDTKDGAHPGED
+1373 CDAE
-1385 RPV
+1385 

>member
-1 MSASSRAAPWSCSP
+1 MAAEWSA
-15 RTGSAHPPRGQ
+15 
-26 HRRARASTSGQRNL
+26 
-40 TGANPLHPGWIL
+40 
-52 PAASTPHRDQHPGPA
+52 
-67 PAPRFEA
+67 
-74 STPGQRILPGLFS
+74 
-87 THRIPGGCSQQRDRP
+87 
-102 PAPGP
+102 
-107 APRSGANNGDH
+107 
-118 HAGAELNAPRV
+118 
-129 DAPRGQ
+129 
-135 PPAPGPAR
+135 
-143 STGALPVRLPR
+143 
-154 RSPPSPPP
+154 
-162 PRHRC
+162 
-167 PEPSP
+167 
-172 AEPSRA
+172 
-178 RTPPLGPSPPR
+178 
-189 YLAQLRHGPAAG
+189 
-201 LTRAPPPPPSAP
+201 
-213 CGAVPCRAGR
+213 
-223 GAGPGS
+223 
-229 LGDVVL
+229 VVL
-235 GLPEGLVGLV
+235 
-245 GGERDRLRPPAAL
+245 
-258 GSPGSRPVP
+258 
-267 TRRIRITLHT
+267 T
-277 PGTQSG
+277 
-283 THCGCRV
+283 C
-290 RPAARQA
+290 
-297 AGRAPSLPPC
+297 
-307 PPRRGGG
+307 RRGGG
-314 DWLSAAPASRLAEL
+314 ERALQREL
-328 EVRRLRGALGPRPPA
+328 ESRRPRGGLGPLPPA
-343 LLLAV
+343 LLLAI
-348 EDPWARLGSGG
+348 EDPWAGLGSGG

-369 EHLSAR
+369 ERLSAS

-404 CGRAFTCLPAEEP
+404 CGRAFTCLPVQEP

-455 LTVPSTPGIS
+455 LTVPSTPGID

-472 RVIAV
+472 KVIAV
-477 PGSPV
+477 PGSQA

-487 GVYLADEQGLVQDI
+487 GVYLTDDQGLVRNI

-508 RIQQCAGPDG
+508 QIQKCAGPDG
-518 TVPLVCGIVFFSSDA
+518 TVPLVCGVVFFSSNA

-568 IVLSMAGGMT
+568 IVLCMAGAMT
-578 EEDFVKGG
+578 EEEFVKSGG
-586 SDASVRS
+586 DATVRS

-598 WTALRGFPLSM
+598 WAALRAFPLSM
-609 ACIPD
+609 ACIPS

-624 SDHIRSLTLLPG
+624 TDHIRSLTLLPG

-645 TAHSHVDQPCL
+645 TAHSHVDPCL

-671 VGLAAGSVI
+671 VRLAAGSVI

-690 IGPGCLLSGLAADS
+690 IGPGCLLSGLTPGC
-704 SPALRGCPLRD
+704 SPALQGCPLRNV
-715 TVLQGHHVRL
+715 VLQGHHVRL
-725 RDLPCRVFTLTGR
+725 HNLSCRVFTLTGR

-743 SPVEEA
+743 SPVDEA
-749 TYLNVPWPEFFQRT
+749 TYLNVPWVEFFHQT

-776 RRSRCLLSARLFPV
+776 RRSRCLLNARLFPV
-790 LHACEALGLQDV
+790 LHACEALGLEDV

-810 GAGERLARWR
+810 VASERLARWR
-820 TAWRMSWQELLPCL
+820 AAWRMSWQELLPCL
-834 DTAAELGT
+834 DREAELGA
-842 RQALF
+842 RRALF
-847 FLQGQRKVWRVLLG
+847 FLQGQHKVRRVLLG
-861 RQDSSLLPLA
+861 RQDSSLLPLT

-882 VLGTLD
+882 MLGTLD
-888 EVASTAGDAGVA
+888 EVASTAGDAGIA

-930 WASAFGCLERGDIA
+930 WASAFGRLESGDVA
-944 SGVRE
+944 GGVQE
-949 LAAERQKWMSR
+949 LATERQKWMSS

-984 SSCQFVTVGQA
+984 SSCQFITVGPA

-1005 VACPARLD
+1005 VVCPARLD

-1046 ARVRRIPA
+1046 ARVRRISE

-1061 LSGAPPSQAVTE
+1061 LGGTPQSKVVAE
-1073 LVCQELEHLQDYCQP
+1073 LVCRELEHLKDYCQP

-1099 ICTQVVQ
+1099 ICTQIVQ
-1106 FPSRKPLR
+1106 FPSQKPLR
-1114 VQLMENFGSGFEVH
+1114 EQLMESFGGGFEVH
-1128 TWSTLPHGSGLG
+1128 TWSKLPHGSGLGKSAGKGLTSTSLVLGSLACCKHWDGWMDGFHRHVLCLAALALPLLFAG

-1149 MASLYRAAGKAASTK
+1149 MASLYRAAGKAASTE
-1164 SLIHAVLHLE
+1164 SLVHAVLHLE

-1190 VPGIKIGRSKAQL
+1190 IPGIKIGRSKAQL
-1203 PLRVEVEQILV
+1203 PLRVEVEKIPV
-1214 PDGFTQTLSDH
+1214 PDDFTQTLNNH

-1253 SIVQNTDALVSN
+1253 SIVQNADALVSN
-1265 AEECAQALRQGD
+1265 AEECAQALRQGN
-1277 LPLIGKCLDRYW
+1277 LLLVGECLDRYW
-1289 QQKKVMAPGCEP
+1289 QQKKCMAPGCEP
-1301 LAVGHM
+1301 LAVGRM
-1307 MDALRPHVHGQCLAG
+1307 MDALQPYVYGQCLAG

-1331 LTKAPRQREA
+1331 LTKAPWQKEA
-1341 LQQLLAGTE
+1341 LHQILAQTE
-1350 GLGNFSIHSIEVDTG
+1350 GLGNFSIHSIEVDTD
-1365 GFSVEVVG
+1365 GFSVEVME
-1373 CDTKDGAHPGED
+1373 CNPKDSAHPGE
-1385 RPV
+1385 VVAV